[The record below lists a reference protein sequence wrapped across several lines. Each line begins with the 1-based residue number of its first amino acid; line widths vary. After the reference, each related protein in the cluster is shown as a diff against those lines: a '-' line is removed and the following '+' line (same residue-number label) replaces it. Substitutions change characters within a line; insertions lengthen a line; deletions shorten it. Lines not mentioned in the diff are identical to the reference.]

1 MYSRFGPFNPYLPSP
16 LPYSPIAP
24 IVPLNPVAGFSPY
37 GGPPGPSFGVPESY
51 VLHNHTYLPIQV
63 ESDGGPPFTLP
74 PRCPPTPVWTPLGG
88 GMRLGIY
95 SLGTWCFVD
104 VSGGSLRCSS
114 GSTSR
119 GSHSCHF
126 PMASVSVHLKPNGHV
141 HIRF

>member
-16 LPYSPIAP
+16 LPYSPVAP
-24 IVPLNPVAGFSPY
+24 IVSLNPVAGFSPY
-37 GGPPGPSFGVPESY
+37 GGPSFGVPESY

-95 SLGTWCFVD
+95 SLGTWSFVD

-119 GSHSCHF
+119 GSNSCHF
-126 PMASVSVHLKPNGHV
+126 PMASLSVHLRPNGHV